1 MSGPTCG
8 PDRPIRVLRVIARMN
23 VGGPAWQ
30 ASVLTRGL
38 DGERWETLL
47 VCGDVGDD
55 EADFVD
61 LRDPSLPLCRIPS
74 LGRSIRPGD
83 DLRAWWALRRIVRT
97 FGPDVIHTHTAKA
110 GVIGRLAGWR
120 VPVRVHT
127 FHGHVLHGYFG
138 WAVTS
143 LVRLVESILARK
155 TTALVAVGGR
165 VRDDL
170 RAAGIGRSADWTVIA
185 PGVASAVPVD
195 RIVARRQLGLP
206 VDRPL
211 VLFVGRITAVKR
223 LDRLLEAMAE
233 VVSRLPEAI
242 LAVAGEGDLLEDS
255 IERSAS
261 LGESIRFLGWR
272 QDLAPLYAAA
282 DVVAISSDNEGMPVT
297 LIEAAMA
304 GIPAVTTDVGSAG
317 EVVVDGVTGYVVPPD
332 VEALAEGL
340 VGLLTD
346 HEIRARMGGEARL
359 RAEELF
365 GVERLVADHARL
377 YERLVDGGR
386 ASPRRRGRGW

>member
-1 MSGPTCG
+1 
-8 PDRPIRVLRVIARMN
+8 
-23 VGGPAWQ
+23 
-30 ASVLTRGL
+30 
-38 DGERWETLL
+38 
-47 VCGDVGDD
+47 
-55 EADFVD
+55 
-61 LRDPSLPLCRIPS
+61 
-74 LGRSIRPGD
+74 
-83 DLRAWWALRRIVRT
+83 
-97 FGPDVIHTHTAKA
+97 
-110 GVIGRLAGWR
+110 
-120 VPVRVHT
+120 
-127 FHGHVLHGYFG
+127 
-138 WAVTS
+138 
-143 LVRLVESILARK
+143 
-155 TTALVAVGGR
+155 
-165 VRDDL
+165 
-170 RAAGIGRSADWTVIA
+170 
-185 PGVASAVPVD
+185 
-195 RIVARRQLGLP
+195 
-206 VDRPL
+206 
-211 VLFVGRITAVKR
+211 
-223 LDRLLEAMAE
+223 MAE